1 MAITNGYATLAQI
14 KARLGMGES
23 VVSTGVSF
31 TAATKVV
38 ADANKS
44 LATFKTGDRIAVAG
58 SVSNNGTFTVA
69 SGGVAAQLT
78 VSETLVG
85 ELAGASVRVSKV
97 SDVIDDEKLES
108 MVEGIC
114 RAIDE
119 HLGRRFYLDS
129 ADATRTFTAE
139 RGGVLRAGD
148 LVSVTSVQT
157 DEDGDRTYER
167 TWAAADWELDPPNAA
182 LDGKPYRKICVTPL
196 GSYSFPTGRRGVKV
210 TGRWGW
216 PSVPKPVVEACLLMT
231 EKLFKRKDAIFGVVG
246 NPEFGTLKQM
256 IREDPEV
263 HLLLDPYYML
273 GIGAV

>member
-1 MAITNGYATLAQI
+1 MSITNGYATLAQI

-23 VVSTGVSF
+23 IVSTGISFVS
-31 TAATKVV
+31 ATKVI

-44 LATFKTGDRIAVAG
+44 LATFRTGDRIAVAG
-58 SVSNNGTFTVA
+58 STSNNGTFTVA

-85 ELAGASVRVSKV
+85 ESASASVRVSKV

-108 MVEGIC
+108 MVEAIC

-119 HLGRRFYLDS
+119 HLGRRFYLDA
-129 ADATRTFTAE
+129 ADATRIFTAE
-139 RGGVLRAGD
+139 RGDVLRAGD
-148 LVSVTSVQT
+148 LVSVTTVTT

-196 GSYSFPTGRRGVKV
+196 GSYAFPTGRRGVKV
-210 TGRWGW
+210 TGKWGW
-216 PSVPKPVVEACLLMT
+216 PSTPKPIVEACLLMA

-246 NPEFGTLKQM
+246 NAEFGTLKQM

-263 HLLLDPYYML
+263 HLLLDPYYEL